1 MNKDDKF
8 AKIFGNDLKDF
19 FQNYYPGCSN
29 FGDTFEDTDRFEI
42 QKSSKRSLQIMGFVH
57 TRILCFLSSD
67 FCV

>member
-8 AKIFGNDLKDF
+8 AKIFGNDLKNF

-42 QKSSKRSLQIMGFVH
+42 QKSSKEACR
-57 TRILCFLSSD
+57 
-67 FCV
+67 